1 MKFSDNQL
9 SYHQAMRDGLRIPAK
24 KKDVSDK
31 ELMRLRNKGLSYNQI
46 AKAIDYKITAGAIRY
61 RLSKKAKHREV

>member
-24 KKDVSDK
+24 KKDVSDE
-31 ELMRLRNKGLSYNQI
+31 ELIHLRKQGLSYRQI
-46 AKAIDYKITAGAIRY
+46 SESIGGKLTTGAVLY
-61 RLSKKAKHREV
+61 RLSKAKHKEV